1 MNNIKRIFG
10 VVWILLAPLAIFYL
24 VKTAIH
30 EIEKKPVIDTK
41 IQWLVFIIVFVPIAI
56 GLVIFGYYALKGEYD
71 RLPESSEEL
80 ETTPPSH

>member
-24 VKTAIH
+24 VITAIH

-56 GLVIFGYYALKGEYD
+56 GLVIFGYYAVKGEYD
-71 RLPESSEEL
+71 RLPEKSDEL
-80 ETTPPSH
+80 R